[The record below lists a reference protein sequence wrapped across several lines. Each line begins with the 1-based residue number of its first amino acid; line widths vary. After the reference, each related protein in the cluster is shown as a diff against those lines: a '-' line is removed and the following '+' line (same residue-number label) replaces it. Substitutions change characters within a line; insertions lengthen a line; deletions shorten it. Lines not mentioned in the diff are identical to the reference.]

1 MKSFWHSIKKRTAG
15 LVAFFFS
22 SVWLV
27 IVLAPIYF
35 MILSSLRRQ
44 GTYVTA
50 NPWVPTGPLS
60 LHQYSVVF
68 HSGLGTYF
76 VNSIIV
82 TVSCVILTL
91 LLSLAAAFR
100 MMRGTSRFSGLSLRL
115 IAFGIAV
122 PIQAIVIP
130 LYIIMDKIGLY
141 DTLTALILVMSASA
155 IPVSVLIMIS
165 YVRDIPRE
173 LLDAMAADG
182 ANEWRIFFS
191 LIIPLAR
198 PVLATVGIYDGI
210 NVWNNFLLPLIL
222 TQSNHTAVLPLGLYK
237 FQSQFGIDVP
247 AVMAAV
253 LLSAI
258 PLLILYVSMRKQFI
272 NGLSGIAMR

>member
-1 MKSFWHSIKKRTAG
+1 MKSFWHSIAKRLAGVTAF
-15 LVAFFFS
+15 LFS

-82 TVSCVILTL
+82 TFACVILTL

-130 LYIIMDKIGLY
+130 LYIIIDKIGLY

-191 LIIPLAR
+191 LIVPLAR

-258 PLLILYVSMRKQFI
+258 PLLVLYVLMRKQFI

>member
-1 MKSFWHSIKKRTAG
+1 VKSFWHSIKKRTAG